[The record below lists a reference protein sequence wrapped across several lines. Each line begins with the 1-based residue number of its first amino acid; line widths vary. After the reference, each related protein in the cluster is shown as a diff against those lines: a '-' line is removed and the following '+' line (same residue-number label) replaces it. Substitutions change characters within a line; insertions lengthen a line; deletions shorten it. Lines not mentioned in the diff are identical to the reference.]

1 LSVVAVAVLQFIFA
15 YSVFECRKVEV
26 SDVPRACLK
35 ANSTQKRQIYSNMLV
50 KIYFFAIFQ
59 KNYDLLEGTSPGL
72 TFELSHVGQE
82 AQIFAADNVVLAD
95 KWMTALK
102 EAVTLQE

>member
-1 LSVVAVAVLQFIFA
+1 LIFC
-15 YSVFECRKVEV
+15 F
-26 SDVPRACLK
+26 
-35 ANSTQKRQIYSNMLV
+35 
-50 KIYFFAIFQ
+50 FQ